1 MKKKDASIYDEYF
14 NFAHTYSEKYNQTET
29 ARVMK
34 TASARLPQ
42 ELLDH
47 IYSYTC
53 SYKDRNRYLLRGSS
67 SGERHAWLH
76 NSDIRINGKYYDLRR
91 LCLNLPMNQ
100 LMDIAERMNKVFKL
114 KHTEADIPGM
124 SYVNCVGNRVKYNHP
139 AIHALHNTDREVAVQ
154 RRVKNLRL
162 QWGFTTTKT
171 GVTLFNLSTDENG
184 RDVFTSRHECSYIYN
199 SWMYLC
205 NFIID
210 TSKFWSNTEILDPK
224 YDQYIQKTLY
234 NFLRQL
240 VLSPNVR
247 KAASQKQFQINLPA
261 HGKTVWKDI
270 YRRRNASRRQT
281 RHEANQVAR
290 ARAREELKQSRQ
302 AARDAAK
309 AAKVAKREA
318 AKAAKVAE
326 RDAAKA
332 AKVAER
338 EAAKAAKVAERE
350 AAKAA
355 KVATRQ
361 AERDA
366 AKAAK
371 VAERDAAKAA
381 KVAERDAAKAAKQ
394 SNRKPVKVAT
404 KKPAPK
410 QAEDQEPPAEKI
422 IVRVT
427 PEPVLP
433 PEPDQLDDYKLRK
446 AEEWK
451 RRQQP

>member
-1 MKKKDASIYDEYF
+1 
-14 NFAHTYSEKYNQTET
+14 
-29 ARVMK
+29 
-34 TASARLPQ
+34 
-42 ELLDH
+42 
-47 IYSYTC
+47 
-53 SYKDRNRYLLRGSS
+53 
-67 SGERHAWLH
+67 
-76 NSDIRINGKYYDLRR
+76 
-91 LCLNLPMNQ
+91 
-100 LMDIAERMNKVFKL
+100 
-114 KHTEADIPGM
+114 
-124 SYVNCVGNRVKYNHP
+124 
-139 AIHALHNTDREVAVQ
+139 
-154 RRVKNLRL
+154 
-162 QWGFTTTKT
+162 
-171 GVTLFNLSTDENG
+171 
-184 RDVFTSRHECSYIYN
+184 
-199 SWMYLC
+199 MYLC

-332 AKVAER
+332 AKVAKREAAKAAKAAER
-338 EAAKAAKVAERE
+338 DAAKSAKVATRQAERDAAKAAKVAERE

-371 VAERDAAKAA
+371 
-381 KVAERDAAKAAKQ
+381 Q
-394 SNRKPVKVAT
+394 SNRKPVKAAT
-404 KKPAPK
+404 KEPAPK

>member
-1 MKKKDASIYDEYF
+1 
-14 NFAHTYSEKYNQTET
+14 
-29 ARVMK
+29 
-34 TASARLPQ
+34 
-42 ELLDH
+42 
-47 IYSYTC
+47 
-53 SYKDRNRYLLRGSS
+53 
-67 SGERHAWLH
+67 
-76 NSDIRINGKYYDLRR
+76 
-91 LCLNLPMNQ
+91 MNQ

-114 KHTEADIPGM
+114 KHTEADIPEM
-124 SYVNCVGNRVKYNHP
+124 SYVNCLGNRVKYNHP
-139 AIHALHNTDREVAVQ
+139 AVYTLHNTERDVAVQ

-210 TSKFWSNTEILDPK
+210 TSKFWSNTELLEPK

-247 KAASQKQFQINLPA
+247 NAASQKQFQINLPA
-261 HGKTVWKDI
+261 HGKTVWNDI
-270 YRRRNASRRQT
+270 YRRRNVSRRQT
-281 RHEANQVAR
+281 R
-290 ARAREELKQSRQ
+290 REELKQSRQ

-309 AAKVAKREA
+309 AAMAATRQAERDAAKAAKVAERDAAKAAKAATRQAERDAAKAAKAATRQAERDA

-355 KVATRQ
+355 KVA
-361 AERDA
+361 
-366 AKAAK
+366 
-371 VAERDAAKAA
+371 
-381 KVAERDAAKAAKQ
+381 ERDAAKAAKQ
-394 SNRKPVKVAT
+394 SNRKPVKAAT
-404 KKPAPK
+404 KEPAPK
-410 QAEDQEPPAEKI
+410 QAEDQEPPPEKI

-427 PEPVLP
+427 PEPLLP
-433 PEPDQLDDYKLRK
+433 PEPDQLDDYKVRK

-451 RRQQP
+451 RRQQPQPTE

>member
-1 MKKKDASIYDEYF
+1 M
-14 NFAHTYSEKYNQTET
+14 NNQT
-29 ARVMK
+29 ALVMK

-53 SYKDRNRYLLRGSS
+53 SYKDRNRDLLRGSS
-67 SGERHAWLH
+67 YGDRRDWLH

-100 LMDIAERMNKVFKL
+100 FMDIAERMNKVFKL
-114 KHTEADIPGM
+114 KHTEADIPEM
-124 SYVNCVGNRVKYNHP
+124 SYVNCLGNRVKYNHP
-139 AIHALHNTDREVAVQ
+139 AVYTLHNTERDVAVQ
-154 RRVKNLRL
+154 RIVKNLRL

-199 SWMYLC
+199 SWRYLC

-210 TSKFWSNTEILDPK
+210 TSKFWSNTELLEPK

-270 YRRRNASRRQT
+270 YAEEMRHRRQT
-281 RHEANQVAR
+281 R
-290 ARAREELKQSRQ
+290 REELKQSRQ

-309 AAKVAKREA
+309 AAKAATRQAERDA
-318 AKAAKVAE
+318 AKAAKVAERDAAKAAKAATRQAERDAAKAAKAAE

-338 EAAKAAKVAERE
+338 EAAKAAKVAERD

-355 KVATRQ
+355 KVADR
-361 AERDA
+361 EA

-371 VAERDAAKAA
+371 VAER
-381 KVAERDAAKAAKQ
+381 EAAKAAKQ
-394 SNRKPVKVAT
+394 SNRKPVKAAT
-404 KKPAPK
+404 KEPAPK

-427 PEPVLP
+427 PEP
-433 PEPDQLDDYKLRK
+433 DQLDDYKLRR

-451 RRQQP
+451 RRQQPQPTE

>member
-1 MKKKDASIYDEYF
+1 MNKQTTRAM
-14 NFAHTYSEKYNQTET
+14 NNQT
-29 ARVMK
+29 ALVMK

-53 SYKDRNRYLLRGSS
+53 SYKDRNRDLLRDSS

-114 KHTEADIPGM
+114 KHTEADIPEM
-124 SYVNCVGNRVKYNHP
+124 SYVNCLGNRVKYNHP
-139 AIHALHNTDREVAVQ
+139 AVYTLHNTERDVAVQ

-210 TSKFWSNTEILDPK
+210 TSKFWSNTELLEPK

-261 HGKTVWKDI
+261 HGKTVWNDI
-270 YRRRNASRRQT
+270 YRRRNVSRRQT
-281 RHEANQVAR
+281 RREANQVAR

-302 AARDAAK
+302 AAREAAK

-326 RDAAKA
+326 R
-332 AKVAER
+332 
-338 EAAKAAKVAERE
+338 EAAKAAKA
-350 AAKAA
+350 
-355 KVATRQ
+355 ATRQ

-371 VAERDAAKAA
+371 AAERDAAKAA
-381 KVAERDAAKAAKQ
+381 KAAERDAAKAAKAAERDAAKAAKAATRQAERDAAKAAKQ
-394 SNRKPVKVAT
+394 SNRKPVKAAT
-404 KKPAPK
+404 KKEPAPK

-427 PEPVLP
+427 PEPLLP

-451 RRQQP
+451 RRQQS

>member
-1 MKKKDASIYDEYF
+1 
-14 NFAHTYSEKYNQTET
+14 
-29 ARVMK
+29 
-34 TASARLPQ
+34 
-42 ELLDH
+42 
-47 IYSYTC
+47 
-53 SYKDRNRYLLRGSS
+53 
-67 SGERHAWLH
+67 
-76 NSDIRINGKYYDLRR
+76 
-91 LCLNLPMNQ
+91 MNQ

-114 KHTEADIPGM
+114 KHTEADIPGT
-124 SYVNCVGNRVKYNHP
+124 SYVNCDGNRVKYNHP
-139 AIHALHNTDREVAVQ
+139 AVYTLHNTDREVAVQ

-184 RDVFTSRHECSYIYN
+184 MDVFTSRHECSYVYN

-205 NFIID
+205 NFIIN
-210 TSKFWSNTEILDPK
+210 TSRFWSNTELLEPK

-247 KAASQKQFQINLPA
+247 KAASQKQFQINLPVD
-261 HGKTVWKDI
+261 GETVWKDI
-270 YRRRNASRRQT
+270 YRRRNVSRRQT
-281 RHEANQVAR
+281 RREANQVAR

-332 AKVAER
+332 AKVAKR
-338 EAAKAAKVAERE
+338 EAAKAAKAAERD

-361 AERDA
+361 AEREA

-371 VAERDAAKAA
+371 VAERDAA
-381 KVAERDAAKAAKQ
+381 RQPRLQPDKQ
-394 SNRKPVKVAT
+394 RETQPRQPNSPTANQSRRQPRN
-404 KKPAPK
+404 
-410 QAEDQEPPAEKI
+410 Q
-422 IVRVT
+422 
-427 PEPVLP
+427 LP
-433 PEPDQLDDYKLRK
+433 SKLRTK
-446 AEEWK
+446 NNPPQRK
-451 RRQQP
+451 

>member
-1 MKKKDASIYDEYF
+1 MNK
-14 NFAHTYSEKYNQTET
+14 QTTRTMNKQT
-29 ARVMK
+29 ALVMK

-53 SYKDRNRYLLRGSS
+53 SYKDRNRDLLRGSS
-67 SGERHAWLH
+67 SGERHAGLLY
-76 NSDIRINGKYYDLRR
+76 SDIRINGKYYDLRR

-114 KHTEADIPGM
+114 KHTEADIPEM
-124 SYVNCVGNRVKYNHP
+124 SYVNCLGNRVKYNHP

-281 RHEANQVAR
+281 RREANQVAR

-318 AKAAKVAE
+318 AKADKAAE

-332 AKVAER
+332 AKVATR
-338 EAAKAAKVAERE
+338 QAERD

-371 VAERDAAKAA
+371 VAER
-381 KVAERDAAKAAKQ
+381 EAAKAAKQ
-394 SNRKPVKVAT
+394 SNRKPVKAAT
-404 KKPAPK
+404 KEPAPK
-410 QAEDQEPPAEKI
+410 QVDNDQEQPPAEKI

-427 PEPVLP
+427 

>member
-29 ARVMK
+29 ALVMK

-53 SYKDRNRYLLRGSS
+53 SYKDRNRDLLRDSS
-67 SGERHAWLH
+67 SWGRHAWLH

-114 KHTEADIPGM
+114 KHTEADIPGT
-124 SYVNCVGNRVKYNHP
+124 SYVNCDGNRVKYNHP
-139 AIHALHNTDREVAVQ
+139 AVYTLHNTDREVAVQ

-184 RDVFTSRHECSYIYN
+184 MDVFTSRHECSYVYN

-205 NFIID
+205 NFIIN
-210 TSKFWSNTEILDPK
+210 TSRFWSNTELLEPK

-247 KAASQKQFQINLPA
+247 KAASQKQFQINLPVD
-261 HGKTVWKDI
+261 GETVWKDI
-270 YRRRNASRRQT
+270 YRRRNVSRRQT
-281 RHEANQVAR
+281 R
-290 ARAREELKQSRQ
+290 REELKQSRQ

-309 AAKVAKREA
+309 AAKAATRQAEREA
-318 AKAAKVAE
+318 T
-326 RDAAKA
+326 KA

-338 EAAKAAKVAERE
+338 EAAKAAKA
-350 AAKAA
+350 
-355 KVATRQ
+355 ATRQ

-381 KVAERDAAKAAKQ
+381 KVAEREAAKAAKQ
-394 SNRKPVKVAT
+394 SNRKPVKAAT

-410 QAEDQEPPAEKI
+410 QAEDQEQPPAEKI

>member
-1 MKKKDASIYDEYF
+1 MNK
-14 NFAHTYSEKYNQTET
+14 QT
-29 ARVMK
+29 ALVMK

-53 SYKDRNRYLLRGSS
+53 SYKDRNRDLLRGSS
-67 SGERHAWLH
+67 SGERHAGLLY
-76 NSDIRINGKYYDLRR
+76 SDIRINGKYYDLRR

-114 KHTEADIPGM
+114 KHTEADIPEM
-124 SYVNCVGNRVKYNHP
+124 SYVNCLGNRVKYNHP

-281 RHEANQVAR
+281 RREANQVAR

-309 AAKVAKREA
+309 AANVAKREA
-318 AKAAKVAE
+318 AKAAKVATQQAEREAAKASKAATRQAE

-332 AKVAER
+332 AKVATR
-338 EAAKAAKVAERE
+338 Q

-381 KVAERDAAKAAKQ
+381 KVAEREAAKAAKQ
-394 SNRKPVKVAT
+394 SNRKPVKAAT
-404 KKPAPK
+404 KEPAPK
-410 QAEDQEPPAEKI
+410 QVDNDQEQPPAEKI

-427 PEPVLP
+427 

>member
-1 MKKKDASIYDEYF
+1 MNK
-14 NFAHTYSEKYNQTET
+14 QTTRAMNKQT
-29 ARVMK
+29 ALVMK
-34 TASARLPQ
+34 TASTRLPQ

-53 SYKDRNRYLLRGSS
+53 SYKDRNRDLLRDSS
-67 SGERHAWLH
+67 SWGRHAWLH

-114 KHTEADIPGM
+114 KHTEADIPEM
-124 SYVNCVGNRVKYNHP
+124 SYVNCLGNRVKYNHP
-139 AIHALHNTDREVAVQ
+139 AVYTLHNTDREVAVQ

-184 RDVFTSRHECSYIYN
+184 MDVFTSRHECSYVYN

-205 NFIID
+205 NFIIN
-210 TSKFWSNTEILDPK
+210 TSRFWSNTELLEPK

-247 KAASQKQFQINLPA
+247 KAASQKQFQINLPVD
-261 HGKTVWKDI
+261 GETVWKDI

-281 RHEANQVAR
+281 R
-290 ARAREELKQSRQ
+290 REELKQSRQ

-309 AAKVAKREA
+309 AAKAATRQAEREATKAAKVAEREA

-338 EAAKAAKVAERE
+338 EAAKAAKVAER
-350 AAKAA
+350 
-355 KVATRQ
+355 
-361 AERDA
+361 
-366 AKAAK
+366 
-371 VAERDAAKAA
+371 
-381 KVAERDAAKAAKQ
+381 DAAKAAKQ
-394 SNRKPVKVAT
+394 SNRKPVKAAT
-404 KKPAPK
+404 KEPAPK
-410 QAEDQEPPAEKI
+410 QANDDQEPPAEKKI
-422 IVRVT
+422 ARDT

>member
-1 MKKKDASIYDEYF
+1 MNK
-14 NFAHTYSEKYNQTET
+14 QT
-29 ARVMK
+29 ALVMK

-53 SYKDRNRYLLRGSS
+53 SYKDRNRDLLRGSS
-67 SGERHAWLH
+67 SGERHAGLLY
-76 NSDIRINGKYYDLRR
+76 SDIRINGKYYDLRR

-114 KHTEADIPGM
+114 KHTEADIPEM
-124 SYVNCVGNRVKYNHP
+124 SYVNCLGNRVKYNHP

-281 RHEANQVAR
+281 RREANQVAR

-318 AKAAKVAE
+318 AKAAKAAE

-332 AKVAER
+332 AKVATR
-338 EAAKAAKVAERE
+338 QAERD

-381 KVAERDAAKAAKQ
+381 KVAEREAAKAAKQ
-394 SNRKPVKVAT
+394 SNRKPVKAAT
-404 KKPAPK
+404 KEPAPK
-410 QAEDQEPPAEKI
+410 QVDNDQEQPPAEKI
-422 IVRVT
+422 IVRDT
-427 PEPVLP
+427 

>member
-1 MKKKDASIYDEYF
+1 MNK
-14 NFAHTYSEKYNQTET
+14 QT
-29 ARVMK
+29 ALVMK

-53 SYKDRNRYLLRGSS
+53 SYKDRNRDLLRGSS
-67 SGERHAWLH
+67 SGERHAGLLY
-76 NSDIRINGKYYDLRR
+76 SDIRINGKYYDLRR

-114 KHTEADIPGM
+114 KHTEADIPEM
-124 SYVNCVGNRVKYNHP
+124 SYVNCLGNRVKYNHP

-281 RHEANQVAR
+281 RREANQVAR

-318 AKAAKVAE
+318 AKAAKAAE

-332 AKVAER
+332 AKVATR
-338 EAAKAAKVAERE
+338 QAERD

-381 KVAERDAAKAAKQ
+381 KVAEREAAKAAKQ
-394 SNRKPVKVAT
+394 SNRKPVKAAT
-404 KKPAPK
+404 KEPAPK
-410 QAEDQEPPAEKI
+410 QVDNDQEQPPAEKI

-427 PEPVLP
+427 PEP
-433 PEPDQLDDYKLRK
+433 DQLDDYKVRK

>member
-1 MKKKDASIYDEYF
+1 MIK
-14 NFAHTYSEKYNQTET
+14 QTTRAMNKQT
-29 ARVMK
+29 ALVMK

-53 SYKDRNRYLLRGSS
+53 SYKDRNRDLLRGSS
-67 SGERHAWLH
+67 SGERHAWIH

-100 LMDIAERMNKVFKL
+100 LMDIAERANKAFKL
-114 KHTEADIPGM
+114 KHTEADIPEM
-124 SYVNCVGNRVKYNHP
+124 SYVNCLGNRVKYNHP

-205 NFIID
+205 NSIID
-210 TSKFWSNTEILDPK
+210 TSRYWSNTELLEPK

-234 NFLRQL
+234 HFLRQL

-247 KAASQKQFQINLPA
+247 NAASQKQFQINLPA
-261 HGKTVWKDI
+261 HGKTVWEDI

-281 RHEANQVAR
+281 RREANQVAR

-302 AARDAAK
+302 AARD
-309 AAKVAKREA
+309 
-318 AKAAKVAE
+318 
-326 RDAAKA
+326 
-332 AKVAER
+332 
-338 EAAKAAKVAERE
+338 

-381 KVAERDAAKAAKQ
+381 KAAKVATRQAEREAAKAAKVAEREAAKAANVAERDAAKAAKAATRQAERDAAKAAKQ
-394 SNRKPVKVAT
+394 SNRKQVKAAT
-404 KKPAPK
+404 KEPAPK